1 MTWAWWAGESLDVHV
16 NRGFQVVLGI
26 GGIGRLS
33 SVPFRSHLR
42 AHPDWCGMESALHP
56 PAGSPSD
63 STCSA
68 AHCTAVLLLD
78 RFLFGT
84 NIWRM
89 GFQAAACGCAC
100 PPWPTR
106 VGRMVPPQRAI
117 VSRSR
122 RQLPPPRRT
131 GCGFESPS
139 LSDSVAFP
147 RQMLRFGF
155 MYKFEHRTP

>member
-1 MTWAWWAGESLDVHV
+1 LDVHV

-84 NIWRM
+84 KHLEMEDGISGCCMRLRLPAMANEGRAN
-89 GFQAAACGCAC
+89 GPAAKGHRQQVSPPAAAA
-100 PPWPTR
+100 PPNW
-106 VGRMVPPQRAI
+106 
-117 VSRSR
+117 
-122 RQLPPPRRT
+122 LW
-131 GCGFESPS
+131 
-139 LSDSVAFP
+139 L
-147 RQMLRFGF
+147 
-155 MYKFEHRTP
+155 